1 MLCITKMASKRYNPN
16 QEELFSRITDE
27 QVDAAEEQII
37 ERHKPV
43 DYDVHEYPLD
53 VIVQKYTQGKET
65 DTNELFIPKYQRKF
79 VWDEKRQSKFIE
91 SLLLGLPIPFLFA
104 ADNNG
109 RLEIVDGSQRLRT
122 LEAFFA
128 NNLALQNLSDL
139 DKLEGLRYKDLPL
152 SRQRRF
158 ARRTIRLI
166 ALTEKATPQIRQ
178 NLFRRINTTAV
189 DLTDMEVRRGLFDG
203 KFIDFIEEC
212 AANPKFRL
220 LCPNSKE
227 REERGEFSE
236 LVLRFFAYSEKY
248 QDFVHSVK
256 GFIDDYIKEKQLAI
270 DAKTNPNMT
279 DNMLIHFEDML
290 DFVDKHF
297 PNGFRK
303 SKNAKSTPRVRFEAI
318 AVGVSLALKEEPNLI
333 PKNVNEWLLSAK
345 FQKWTETDAANN
357 KSNVLGRIEFVKNKL
372 LGRE

>member
-1 MLCITKMASKRYNPN
+1 MANKRYNPN
-16 QEELFSRITDE
+16 QEELFSRVTDE
-27 QVDAAEEQII
+27 EVDAAEEQII

-53 VIVQKYTQGKET
+53 VIVQKYIHGKET

-122 LEAFFA
+122 LEVFFA
-128 NNLALQNLSDL
+128 NKLALQGLSDL
-139 DKLEGLRYKDLPL
+139 DKLEGFRYKDLSL

-203 KFIDFIEEC
+203 EFIDFIEAC
-212 AANPKFRL
+212 AANPKFRS

-227 REERGEFSE
+227 REERGEYSE
-236 LVLRFFAYSEKY
+236 LVLRFFAYSEQY

-256 GFIDDYIKEKQLAI
+256 GFIDDYIKATQAII
-270 DAKTNPNMT
+270 DAKSNPQMT
-279 DNMLIHFEDML
+279 DNLLVHFEDVL
-290 DFVDKHF
+290 DFVDKYF

-303 SKNAKSTPRVRFEAI
+303 SSNAKSTPRVRFEAI
-318 AVGVSLALKEEPNLI
+318 AVGVSLALKEEPNLL
-333 PKNVNEWLLSAK
+333 PKNVNEWLVSDK